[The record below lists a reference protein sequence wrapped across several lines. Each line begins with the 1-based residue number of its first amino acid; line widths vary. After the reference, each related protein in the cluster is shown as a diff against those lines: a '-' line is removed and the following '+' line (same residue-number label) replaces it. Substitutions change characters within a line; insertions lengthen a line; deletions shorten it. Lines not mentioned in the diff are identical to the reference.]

1 MPLIRP
7 LHRLASHQVLV
18 VGGGI
23 AGIQAALDVT
33 AVGLPVTL
41 VEEGPAIG
49 GIMAQL
55 DKTFPTNDCAM
66 CILSPRMLEIA
77 RHPLIEILT
86 LTRLT
91 DLAGQAGDFQALLSR
106 RPRYVEV
113 DKCSG
118 CGECARVCPKSIPD
132 PYNLGLNA
140 TKAIHVPFPQA
151 VPQAAYLDP
160 EACRLFRDKSC
171 EACLQ
176 VCAPGAINLEQ
187 KPEFLVRRAGAVI
200 LASGARP
207 ASVNGFPGAEHPDVV
222 TSLEFE
228 RLLSATGPQAGK
240 LLRPSDRTEPKSI
253 AFIQCVGSRDPRVG
267 AAYCSATCCMAALK
281 EALVA
286 KEMSPALLAAA
297 LFYLDLRA
305 HGKGYEEY
313 LERAQGEGL
322 SLIRSRVIQVTS
334 RDSGGVLVHY
344 TDSRGR
350 PQTQDFD
357 LAVLSVGLRPGAH
370 VSGWTRRLGV
380 NLNAH
385 GFIRSL
391 PHNPALTSRPGVLVC
406 GAAREPMDIPE
417 TVTTAGAAAQA
428 AAQLL
433 ALSPRTWPAPP
444 VFPEPV
450 EDAEVAPRLGV
461 FLCHCGANIGATI
474 DLKELAA
481 SVRDLPG
488 VCYVEDHLFLCSVD
502 AARHIRESVKQHA
515 LNRVVVAACTPR
527 THEPVFREVLT
538 TAGLNPGFLSF
549 ANIREQ
555 CAWVHQA
562 DPAMAL
568 DAARYL
574 IAMAVRRAA
583 ALSPLEVRRFPVNPR
598 ALVVGGGIAGLS
610 AALTLAHQG
619 FHTYVVERERQ
630 LGGLARRL
638 HFTLAGKKPRELLA
652 ELETEVS
659 RHPNIEVLTRT
670 ELVKTEGH
678 VGRFVSRVRRRTA
691 VDQEERALSH
701 GVILVATGGLEFS
714 PEGRYLYGED
724 SRILTQLELEYKIQA
739 ADPILEQARRLVMI
753 QCVGSREPEHPY
765 CGRLCCSEAVKNAIL
780 VKDRYPLM
788 DIIVLYR
795 DIRAYG
801 FREDFYQQAKD
812 KGVEFVPFEADRAPQ
827 VEAPRR
833 RPLIVRVWDELL
845 DREVDLAADLV
856 VLSAGIEPSPGSENL
871 ARLLGIPLS
880 TGGFFQE
887 VHLKLRPMETVA
899 EGVFLCGLAHYPKSL
914 GETVAQAQAAAGRAA
929 AILFQAELTGGEL
942 YAAIAVGKCRRCLS
956 CVTMCPYGAVKIS
969 AVGSPEI
976 QTEICRGCGVCV
988 AGCPA
993 LAITMSR
1000 FTEAE
1005 LTAQIRAALEEL
1017 SAAGRQVSEG

>member
-1 MPLIRP
+1 MALARP

-23 AGIQAALDVT
+23 AGIQAALDLA

-41 VEEGPAIG
+41 AEEGPAIG
-49 GIMAQL
+49 GLMAQL

-118 CGECARVCPKSIPD
+118 CGECTRVCPRNIPD
-132 PYNLGLNA
+132 PYNLGLST

-151 VPQAAYLDP
+151 VPQAAYLSA
-160 EACRLFRDKSC
+160 EACRLFQGKAC

-176 VCAPGAINLEQ
+176 VCAPKAINLDQ
-187 KPEFLVRRAGAVI
+187 TPETLVRQVGAVI
-200 LASGARP
+200 LATGARP
-207 ASVNGFPGAEHPDVV
+207 APVNGFPGAEHPDVV

-240 LLRPSDRTEPKSI
+240 LLRPSDQREPKSL
-253 AFIQCVGSRDPRVG
+253 AFIQCVGSRDPRIG

-286 KEMSPALLAAA
+286 KEISPAGLEAAI
-297 LFYLDLRA
+297 FYLDLRA

-313 LERAQGEGL
+313 LERAREQDVR
-322 SLIRSRVIQVTS
+322 LIRSRVTRVASIN
-334 RDSGGVLVHY
+334 RGGVLVHY

-350 PQTQDFD
+350 PRTRDFD
-357 LAVLSVGLRPGAH
+357 LAVLSVGLKPGAQ
-370 VSGWTRRLGV
+370 VPEWARRLGV
-380 NLNAH
+380 KLNTH

-391 PHNPALTSRPGVLVC
+391 PQNPALTDRPGVLVC
-406 GAAREPMDIPE
+406 GTVREPMDIPE
-417 TVTTAGAAAQA
+417 TVATASAAAQA

-433 ALSPRTWPAPP
+433 ALSPRTWAPRPGFP
-444 VFPEPV
+444 VPSEAAEP
-450 EDAEVAPRLGV
+450 APRLGV
-461 FLCHCGANIGATI
+461 FLCHCGTNIAATI
-474 DLKELAA
+474 DLEKLAA
-481 SVRDLPG
+481 SVREMPG
-488 VCYVEDHLFLCSVD
+488 VALVEDQLFLCSVD
-502 AARHIRESVKQHA
+502 STKHIQEAIEQHG

-527 THEPVFREVLT
+527 THEPVFREVLM
-538 TAGLNPGFLSF
+538 ASGLNPGFLAF

-555 CAWVHQA
+555 CSWVHHE
-562 DPAMAL
+562 DPEGAL
-568 DAARYL
+568 DAARDI

-583 ALSPLEVRRFPVNPR
+583 VLSPLEVHRFPVIPK
-598 ALVVGGGIAGLS
+598 ALVVGGGVAGLS
-610 AALTLAHQG
+610 AAICLADQG

-630 LGGLARRL
+630 LGGLARKLR
-638 HFTLAGKKPRELLA
+638 FSLAGYNPQELLQ
-652 ELETEVS
+652 ELETAVF

-670 ELVKTEGH
+670 ELLKTEGH
-678 VGRFVSRVRRRTA
+678 VGRFTSRVRRRA
-691 VDQEERALSH
+691 SVGHEERILTH
-701 GVILVATGGLEFS
+701 GVILVATGGREFS

-724 SRILTQLELEYKIQA
+724 PRVFTQLELEEKIHS
-739 ADPILEQARRLVMI
+739 ADPNLEKARRLVMI

-765 CGRLCCSEAVKNAIL
+765 CSRLCCSEAVKNAIL
-780 VKDRYPLM
+780 LKDRYPLL
-788 DIIVLYR
+788 DITVLYR
-795 DIRAYG
+795 DVRAYG

-812 KGVEFVPFEADRAPQ
+812 KGVEFMPFDADRPPQ

-833 RPLIVRVWDELL
+833 RPLTIRVWDELL
-845 DREVDLAADLV
+845 GREVGLNADLV
-856 VLSAGIEPSPGSENL
+856 VLSAGLEPATGSEHL
-871 ARLLGIPLS
+871 ARLLGLPQ
-880 TGGFFQE
+880 TAGGFFQE
-887 VHLKLRPMETVA
+887 VHLKLRPVETVA
-899 EGVFLCGLAHYPKSL
+899 DGVFLCGLAHYPKSL

-929 AILFQAELTGGEL
+929 AVLFQTELTSGEL
-942 YAAIAVGKCRRCLS
+942 YAAIAPEKCRRCLS
-956 CVTMCPYGAVKIS
+956 CVSLCPYGAVQVS
-969 AVGSPEI
+969 AAGPPQI
-976 QTEICRGCGVCV
+976 QTEVCRGCGICA

-1005 LTAQIRAALEEL
+1005 LMAQIKAAL
-1017 SAAGRQVSEG
+1017 Q